1 MGVIFLL
8 KCKTENY
15 QYMGYTI
22 RLFHEYFADLIRGVN
37 KNRLREKGKPRLL
50 DYISENGGI
59 NNWEYTILFNEATG
73 SKDELKNKVK
83 ELKKIYISNIN

>member
-22 RLFHEYFADLIRGVN
+22 RLFDKYFSHLRGRVN
-37 KNRLREKGKPRLL
+37 KNRLREKGKPTLI

-59 NNWEYTILFNEATG
+59 NNWEYIILFNEATG
-73 SKDELKNKVK
+73 SIDELKNKVK